1 MRAHHASDKFFQ
13 KFDPAH
19 LGTHCE
25 DIGADEKVV
34 KACKLGF
41 WFTEEGKAIAGQT
54 GQRYDYL
61 VDIDVDDINDPLM
74 VEWADIHETLT
85 DDIMAELDQEDVIFV
100 RDVEF
105 GCVSYLVRPWALDRV
120 KILEVTGYPAVGG
133 TVKHFTADE
142 LYEIAKDEYHKA
154 GRHIN
159 QAEKMGLTQWAYW
172 SAERDDFHSEE
183 EARAELRAF
192 PEEEMGDLN
201 D

>member
-41 WFTEEGKAIAGQT
+41 WFTEEDKAIAGQT

-74 VEWADIHETLT
+74 VEWADIHETIT
-85 DDIMAELDQEDVIFV
+85 DDIMAELDQEDVVFV
-100 RDVEF
+100 RDNEF
-105 GCVSYLVRPWALDRV
+105 RCVSYLVRPWALDRV
-120 KILEVTGYPAVGG
+120 RILEITEHPTGGG
-133 TVKHFTADE
+133 AVKHFTADE
-142 LYEIAKDEYHKA
+142 LYDIAKDEYQKA
-154 GRHIN
+154 GHHIG
-159 QAEKMGLTQWAYW
+159 QDEKIGITQWAYW
-172 SAERDDFHSEE
+172 SAENDDFHTEE
-183 EARAELRAF
+183 EAREELRARLS
-192 PEEEMGDLN
+192 EECE
-201 D
+201 